1 MQLTYRNLVEHLQEM
16 DEARL
21 EDNVTIFDTEGDE
34 FLPAIKLETT
44 KEECDVLHEGHLVIV
59 I

>member
-1 MQLTYRNLVEHLQEM
+1 MNLTYRSLMEHLQEM
-16 DEARL
+16 DNDRL
-21 EDNVTIFDTEGDE
+21 EDNVTVFDTEGDE

-44 KEECDVLHEGHLVIV
+44 KEECDVLDEGHLVIV